1 MTWCTHH
8 WTLLLARPWHGQK
21 LPALRPHP
29 AGSMRLV
36 WGAATVLAARSRDNT
51 GMRAGLVIDVV
62 DNDHHPFG
70 LEARRPIGSI
80 CIPKG
85 RNLPSTDQVSC
96 SRYTSS

>member
-1 MTWCTHH
+1 MTWRTHH

-21 LPALRPHP
+21 LPATRPHP

-36 WGAATVLAARSRDNT
+36 WGAATALAARSRDNT

-70 LEARRPIGSI
+70 LEARRAYRVDLHPEG
-80 CIPKG
+80 KE
-85 RNLPSTDQVSC
+85 LTE
-96 SRYTSS
+96 Y